1 MSLLFFSHTRQS
13 CPEKKRAVHT
23 LLRFGDDSLLG
34 FRSQPLG
41 QVCVCLAAL
50 RLLAV
55 SMINI
60 RWALRTARTLT
71 RRYTTARSNIL
82 EVYLFD
88 NDGWLVDPGC

>member
-1 MSLLFFSHTRQS
+1 
-13 CPEKKRAVHT
+13 
-23 LLRFGDDSLLG
+23 
-34 FRSQPLG
+34 
-41 QVCVCLAAL
+41 
-50 RLLAV
+50 
-55 SMINI
+55 MINI